1 MEFDPNSTPP
11 CYRTSESVNELNKN
25 NKMIMSSNAIIVTS
39 RIYPNICLTKCI
51 YVHLIY
57 SLFMYSVV

>member
-51 YVHLIY
+51 YVHLI
-57 SLFMYSVV
+57 